1 MDKGIY
7 VSLLPKGKIKRTLTT
22 ESGEVELPETTI
34 ADEVIL
40 FSELNFE
47 YYAQVVELLNT
58 IANAIPSPPK
68 NLTQEE
74 VNAFDLLLDTTE
86 DLVTTLEQEDLLRG
100 TLTRT
105 LLEDALPPDCTSP
118 ASADQTKK
126 AILRAASDPMRF
138 QFFLN
143 SVLYDMRDGIAL
155 DLDQKYRILKEVIV
169 SQHLI
174 LGEELSSR
182 YHFRSASAYYCFLLL
197 HFIVMKPRV
206 LLCQCCGRYFIP
218 KTKKETLYCDRIFKR
233 NRTCKQVA
241 PGMKHQIEAM
251 KQTVIDEFDRA
262 KRRMYKRYSRALD
275 EKTPSEK
282 DLTLSEYYEWLNRAT
297 AARDQFVKGNLSQEE
312 ALSIINVP

>member
-68 NLTQEE
+68 DLTQEE

-118 ASADQTKK
+118 TSADQTKK

-155 DLDQKYRILKEVIV
+155 DLDQKYRTSLLPCHSYPK
-169 SQHLI
+169 
-174 LGEELSSR
+174 
-182 YHFRSASAYYCFLLL
+182 RS
-197 HFIVMKPRV
+197 V
-206 LLCQCCGRYFIP
+206 L
-218 KTKKETLYCDRIFKR
+218 
-233 NRTCKQVA
+233 
-241 PGMKHQIEAM
+241 
-251 KQTVIDEFDRA
+251 
-262 KRRMYKRYSRALD
+262 
-275 EKTPSEK
+275 
-282 DLTLSEYYEWLNRAT
+282 
-297 AARDQFVKGNLSQEE
+297 
-312 ALSIINVP
+312 

>member
-7 VSLLPKGKIKRTLTT
+7 VSLLPKGKIKRTLTM

-182 YHFRSASAYYCFLLL
+182 YHFRSASSYYCFLLL
-197 HFIVMKPRV
+197 HFIVM
-206 LLCQCCGRYFIP
+206 
-218 KTKKETLYCDRIFKR
+218 
-233 NRTCKQVA
+233 
-241 PGMKHQIEAM
+241 
-251 KQTVIDEFDRA
+251 
-262 KRRMYKRYSRALD
+262 
-275 EKTPSEK
+275 
-282 DLTLSEYYEWLNRAT
+282 
-297 AARDQFVKGNLSQEE
+297 
-312 ALSIINVP
+312 